1 MAMICAAG
9 AGWAGCAPKT
19 AAVEESAAPA
29 AATPAAV
36 PVVSAA
42 PGADYAKA
50 KGRWLR
56 VDGGYV
62 LAINAVDAEGRAEAA
77 YFNPSPIKVAW
88 GKVTNEGATLKVN
101 VELRDVNY
109 PGCLYKLSYV
119 PATDRLVGT
128 YFQAQQQQT
137 YDVEFAREVE

>member
-1 MAMICAAG
+1 MV
-9 AGWAGCAPKT
+9 
-19 AAVEESAAPA
+19 AV
-29 AATPAAV
+29 TPTV
-36 PVVSAA
+36 PGV
-42 PGADYAKA
+42 DFAKV

-56 VDGGYV
+56 MDGGYV
-62 LAINAVDAEGRAEAA
+62 LAINSVDAEGRADAA
-77 YFNPSPIKVAW
+77 YFNPNPIKVAW
-88 GKVTNEGATLKVN
+88 GKVTTEAAMLKVN

-137 YDVEFAREVE
+137 YDVEFAREAAR